1 MRAHTRT
8 HMHGVHERER
18 ERQRRENIKLQYQFV
33 SLPCVLHPDI
43 FYSTLFSSI
52 SFKLMDQDE
61 NLKNTDLAISL
72 TQYKN
77 HITSLTD
84 FNPAQSLDSSVFQE
98 DEHFPM
104 EDNIHAI
111 YKNTLNV
118 REFFYMAEDDQI
130 NANLCTSIWIFS
142 FVNKNENNIK
152 IPTLNSSNM
161 EEKKIIID
169 LQAD

>member
-1 MRAHTRT
+1 M
-8 HMHGVHERER
+8 
-18 ERQRRENIKLQYQFV
+18 
-33 SLPCVLHPDI
+33 HPDI

-52 SFKLMDQDE
+52 SFFKDCFPSKLMDQDE

-104 EDNIHAI
+104 EDYIHAI
-111 YKNTLNV
+111 YKSTLNV
-118 REFFYMAEDDQI
+118 REF
-130 NANLCTSIWIFS
+130 C
-142 FVNKNENNIK
+142 
-152 IPTLNSSNM
+152 
-161 EEKKIIID
+161 
-169 LQAD
+169 